1 MAWKIHWIKSVLST
15 VGKGNF
21 YDKFWGNRQLQV
33 EHLRVVECC
42 VVWGVSEPS
51 TKFETRESRQL
62 WVGTAAIIVS
72 CQSARIKSNIPLIP
86 FVISILK
93 CYLGLR
99 GLQRVIGVNSILWI
113 SRSEITRGRAGEGK
127 RGQRRETWL
136 CSSWNCGQMWECHH
150 DQVSAPVTPGMTQMI
165 QYWQYSVILSD
176 LPGPAPT
183 SWPLGCLL
191 LSGSS
196 QITPGSYWFE
206 IFALF
211 LIFYV
216 GCKV

>member
-99 GLQRVIGVNSILWI
+99 GLQRVIWVNSILWI
-113 SRSEITRGRAGEGK
+113 SRSEITRGRAGEG
-127 RGQRRETWL
+127 RGERLDFAALETVARCESVTMTRCQPPSLRGWLKWSNIGNIQLFCQICQDQRRPADHSPV
-136 CSSWNCGQMWECHH
+136 SSFQ
-150 DQVSAPVTPGMTQMI
+150 DQVRLLQAPI
-165 QYWQYSVILSD
+165 D
-176 LPGPAPT
+176 LK
-183 SWPLGCLL
+183 SL
-191 LSGSS
+191 LSF
-196 QITPGSYWFE
+196 SYFM
-206 IFALF
+206 
-211 LIFYV
+211 
-216 GCKV
+216 